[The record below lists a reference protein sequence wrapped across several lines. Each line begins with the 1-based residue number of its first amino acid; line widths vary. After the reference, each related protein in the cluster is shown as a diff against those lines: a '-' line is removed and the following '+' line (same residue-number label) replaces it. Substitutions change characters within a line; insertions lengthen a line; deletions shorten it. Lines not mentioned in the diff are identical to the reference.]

1 MADDVDLLTTFAADW
16 RDYIGVAIAEIE
28 YQVNIPTDELGNTP
42 TIKSI
47 YRVVAH
53 HANWPE

>member
-1 MADDVDLLTTFAADW
+1 MTSICSLRSPLTGAI
-16 RDYIGVAIAEIE
+16 IGVAIAEIE
-28 YQVNIPTDELGNTP
+28 EKYQVNIPTDELGNTP